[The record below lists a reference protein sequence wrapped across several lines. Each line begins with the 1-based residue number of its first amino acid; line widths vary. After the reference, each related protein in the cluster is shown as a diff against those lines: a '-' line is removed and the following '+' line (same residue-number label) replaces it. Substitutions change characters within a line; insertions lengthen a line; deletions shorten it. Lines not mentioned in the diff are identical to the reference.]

1 MEGLKPAY
9 EQAPCQIVI
18 KYNKNH
24 LNFEQSDSML
34 ILCLKNKGIVVF
46 LEVHNLSANINGK
59 EILNDLCFEIDRGQI
74 HAIMG
79 PNGSGKST
87 LANVIMGHPKYSV
100 TSGSILVDGEKIL
113 DLGTEERA
121 KRGLFLGFQYP
132 TEIPG
137 VGYSHFLR
145 NAYNILNKSLSG
157 KQENREV
164 FLTVKEFHEYLKKN
178 LDNVGLQTTFLS
190 RYLNEGFSGGEKKR
204 SEVMQMLVLKP
215 IIAILDEPDSGLDI
229 DAIQAVAEAINILIS
244 TGAGILIIT
253 HYARILRYLSKLDK
267 VHVMSKGQ
275 IIKSG
280 GKELSEELEVKGY
293 GWIGLSDDTGSQQSS
308 KL

>member
-1 MEGLKPAY
+1 MK
-9 EQAPCQIVI
+9 CNSI
-18 KYNKNH
+18 
-24 LNFEQSDSML
+24 F
-34 ILCLKNKGIVVF
+34 ILCLKNKRFVVF
-46 LEVHNLSANINGK
+46 LQIHNLSANINGK
-59 EILNDLCFEIDRGQI
+59 EILNDLCFELERGQV

-87 LANVIMGHPKYSV
+87 LANVIMGHPKYTV
-100 TSGSILVDGEKIL
+100 TSGSILVDGENIL
-113 DLGTEERA
+113 DMSTEERA

-157 KQENREV
+157 KQKDREV

-178 LDNVGLQTTFLS
+178 LDSVGLQSTFLS

-215 IIAILDEPDSGLDI
+215 LIAILDEPDSGLDI

-244 TGAGILIIT
+244 TGAGVLIIT

-293 GWIGLSDDTGSQQSS
+293 GWIGLADDTSTTQPH
-308 KL
+308 